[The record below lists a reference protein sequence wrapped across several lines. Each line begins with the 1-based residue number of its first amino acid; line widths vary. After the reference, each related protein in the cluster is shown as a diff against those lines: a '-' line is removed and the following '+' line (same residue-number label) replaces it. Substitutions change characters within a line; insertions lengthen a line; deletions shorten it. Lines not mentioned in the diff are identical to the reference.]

1 MNERIIAATSYLNR
15 RLQQTEQA
23 GIRCTTG
30 FPCNKPDPKDTAMLV
45 TFRTEAF
52 ASVTMFGDVAVTL
65 IKLMGHSGAVPSAL
79 MPEDIPEA
87 LVRLKAA
94 VAANPDTPLDPEGD
108 ARGHTESEETH
119 VSLAHRALPLIELLT
134 AAAAQKKYVMWE

>member
-1 MNERIIAATSYLNR
+1 
-15 RLQQTEQA
+15 
-23 GIRCTTG
+23 
-30 FPCNKPDPKDTAMLV
+30 MLV

-87 LVRLKAA
+87 LERLKAA
-94 VAANPDTPLDPEGD
+94 VAANPETRLILR
-108 ARGHTESEETH
+108 AMRGGAPSPRKPMS
-119 VSLAHRALPLIELLT
+119 VSLT
-134 AAAAQKKYVMWE
+134 APCL